1 MNRSHCELS
10 AYSRGSE
17 LLPGVQAESLFSRAA
32 PRVLQN
38 AEIVGRQI
46 LQAETKS
53 RHLPRRNRLH
63 ETTPGPLSVLN
74 LEVLLGSDWPS
85 NQTTRD
91 ATSIKTLTFRRYP
104 PIKR

>member
-32 PRVLQN
+32 GVLQN

-63 ETTPGPLSVLN
+63 ETTAGPLLIVN